1 MRPFSLSKQT
11 VLLWW
16 ACWWLLLVLWTIG
29 LLRPEPI
36 QLQHHLISPSLGWIT
51 AKGLHLG
58 VYALLALIASLLPS
72 SPSFKLFCFIILMV
86 HAFATEFLQQWVKER
101 TGSLSDVAIDLLGVA
116 LGFGLWKLTCW
127 FGTAREKASSK

>member
-1 MRPFSLSKQT
+1 MSKQV
-11 VLLWW
+11 VLFCW
-16 ACWWLLLVLWTIG
+16 ACWWLILILWTIG

-36 QLQHHLISPSLGWIT
+36 HLQHQLIPSPLGWII

-58 VYALLALIASLLPS
+58 VYAVLAFFASLLPGS
-72 SPSFKLFCFIILMV
+72 SSFKLICFIILMV

-116 LGFGLWKLTCW
+116 LGLALRILYCW
-127 FGTAREKASSK
+127 FTPALQSNGIQK